1 LKNLFQQQITSR
13 FESFDCLNIARFKLI
28 KYNRSNYF
36 DVIFCFCEGKLG
48 LKVTSGEDI
57 DTAKMIKLSLVPPNS
72 DQRHSLTAHDSYQI
86 HVTGGKENTITITGE
101 WPSGVFY
108 GVQTLLAL
116 MDDQRM
122 VPQVSIKDSPRF
134 SYRGLMLDV
143 GRNFIPKHEILKV
156 LDAMAMYKMN
166 KFHFHLSEN
175 EGWRLEIPGLEEL
188 TQVRINTPVN

>member
-1 LKNLFQQQITSR
+1 MVLSR
-13 FESFDCLNIARFKLI
+13 FFK
-28 KYNRSNYF
+28 
-36 DVIFCFCEGKLG
+36 GKLG
-48 LKVTSGEDI
+48 LKVSSEEDPGI
-57 DTAKMIKLSLVPPNS
+57 AKIIKLSLVTPNTNK
-72 DQRHSLTAHDSYQI
+72 RLSLTAHESYQI
-86 HVTGGKENTITITGE
+86 HVSERKENTISITGE
-101 WPSGVFY
+101 RPSGVFY

-116 MDDQRM
+116 IDDQGL

-143 GRNFIPKHEILKV
+143 GRNFIPKHEILKL

-188 TQVRINTPVN
+188 TQVRINTRVN

>member
-1 LKNLFQQQITSR
+1 MVISHF
-13 FESFDCLNIARFKLI
+13 FK
-28 KYNRSNYF
+28 
-36 DVIFCFCEGKLG
+36 DKLG
-48 LKVTSGEDI
+48 LKVTSGDDF
-57 DTAKMIKLSLVPPNS
+57 DTAKMIKLSLVTPNNN
-72 DQRHSLTAHDSYQI
+72 QRLSFTTHDSYQI
-86 HVTGGKENTITITGE
+86 HVTGGKENTISITGE

-116 MDDQRM
+116 IDDQGL

-143 GRNFIPKHEILKV
+143 GRNFIPKHEIVKV

-175 EGWRLEIPGLEEL
+175 EGWRLAIPGLEEL
-188 TQVRINTPVN
+188 TQVRINTSVN

>member
-1 LKNLFQQQITSR
+1 MVISR
-13 FESFDCLNIARFKLI
+13 FFKG
-28 KYNRSNYF
+28 N
-36 DVIFCFCEGKLG
+36 LG
-48 LKVTSGEDI
+48 LKVSSAEVP
-57 DTAKMIKLSLVPPNS
+57 DTTKIIKLSLVTPNKN
-72 DQRHSLTAHDSYQI
+72 QRLSLTAHESYQI
-86 HVTGGKENTITITGE
+86 KISERKENTITITAE
-101 WPSGVFY
+101 RPSGVFY

-116 MDDQRM
+116 IDDQGL

-143 GRNFIPKHEILKV
+143 GRNFIPKHEILKL

-188 TQVRINTPVN
+188 TQVRSKLIGGISDY